1 MTRLC
6 FRGAALVALVALAA
20 APADVR
26 GERTLKFTVSINGE
40 LRLSGDG
47 ADNGQAPP
55 EVVWRRL
62 ATTPLHPVEG
72 AAPIAADPTSPL
84 RALVRGN
91 ILVEVSTAGR
101 AQTTELRLV
110 RSTPTSGWT
119 VAPEDVNQLG
129 RSLGFGEPAAG
140 AADNAASA
148 AAPAEEPAT
157 GVPLWV
163 WAGGAIAAALF
174 AVGLMVRMG
183 VNTSPPAR
191 LEIPKWDPRMDDLP
205 EAQHAPEEYPNEYP
219 DDPEAQPPQ

>member
-26 GERTLKFTVSINGE
+26 AERTLKFTVSINGE
-40 LRLSGDG
+40 LRLTGDG
-47 ADNGQAPP
+47 ADNGQAPQ

-72 AAPIAADPTSPL
+72 TEPIPADPANPL
-84 RALVRGN
+84 RAFVRGN

-101 AQTTELRLV
+101 AQASELRLI

-119 VAPEDVNQLG
+119 VAPEDVNELG

-140 AADNAASA
+140 TESNATPTT
-148 AAPAEEPAT
+148 APAEEPAS

-163 WAGGAIAAALF
+163 WLGGAIAAALF
-174 AVGLMVRMG
+174 SVGLMIRLG
-183 VNTSPPAR
+183 VNQSPPAR
-191 LEIPKWDPRMDDLP
+191 LEIPKWDPRMELP

-219 DDPEAQPPQ
+219 DDPDAQQQQ